1 MKRAVLTLLI
11 LALVSGLGLGAAAL
25 AVNSKRDA
33 AYIAA
38 VSETGGGVSLEGL
51 RLGAQAE
58 YRGKAGCRLIH
69 TLSYDAASDKS
80 ACCFELRFGP
90 EGSDSGAYYW
100 TPFITDRLSSSG
112 SGTFEPEDLPV
123 PCRYI
128 LDRAAPGGTYSETFP
143 LSDCCDHWPFFVD
156 EGYSEIGRGLDELL
170 SGELAQPVPEDTVV
184 EASVTLNTNGEVR
197 EYSCNIIS
205 GHSVWVGCR
214 DFKNF
219 YILYF
224 TDMNADYRTER
235 ARLYVL
241 DSLWSEEYGLY
252 MPDVSGARPL
262 MELRELSTSVETP
275 EGGALLLE
283 AVEDG
288 YELIQLSPEGEPA
301 AQLHT
306 NYAGAED
313 DYAQFVAGEDWT
325 LLVQEGL
332 VTAFDYGSGGDI
344 RLGHEYALPAVS
356 FTSEYDYIYAYD
368 GERLCALA
376 SGRSIGWLSARSGY
390 SEDWP
395 LLLIAA
401 DADGNV
407 LERELDFPLL
417 QNSYSM
423 FNFELSLG

>member
-156 EGYSEIGRGLDELL
+156 EGFSEIGRGLDELL

-184 EASVTLNTNGEVR
+184 EASVTLNTDGEVR

-205 GHSVWVGCR
+205 GDSVWVGCR

-241 DSLWSEEYGLY
+241 DALWSEEYGLY
-252 MPDVSGARPL
+252 MPDVSSARPL

-313 DYAQFVAGEDWT
+313 DYAQFVAGASYT
-325 LLVQEGL
+325 ATSTRCPPSASPRNMST
-332 VTAFDYGSGGDI
+332 VTPTTGNAS
-344 RLGHEYALPAVS
+344 APSPPAG
-356 FTSEYDYIYAYD
+356 A
-368 GERLCALA
+368 
-376 SGRSIGWLSARSGY
+376 
-390 SEDWP
+390 
-395 LLLIAA
+395 
-401 DADGNV
+401 
-407 LERELDFPLL
+407 
-417 QNSYSM
+417 
-423 FNFELSLG
+423 

>member
-1 MKRAVLTLLI
+1 M
-11 LALVSGLGLGAAAL
+11 
-25 AVNSKRDA
+25 
-33 AYIAA
+33 
-38 VSETGGGVSLEGL
+38 
-51 RLGAQAE
+51 
-58 YRGKAGCRLIH
+58 
-69 TLSYDAASDKS
+69 
-80 ACCFELRFGP
+80 
-90 EGSDSGAYYW
+90 
-100 TPFITDRLSSSG
+100 
-112 SGTFEPEDLPV
+112 
-123 PCRYI
+123 
-128 LDRAAPGGTYSETFP
+128 
-143 LSDCCDHWPFFVD
+143 
-156 EGYSEIGRGLDELL
+156 
-170 SGELAQPVPEDTVV
+170 V

-205 GHSVWVGCR
+205 GDSVWVGCR

-235 ARLYVL
+235 TRLYVL

-252 MPDVSGARPL
+252 MPDVSSARPL

-356 FTSEYDYIYAYD
+356 FASEYDYIYAYD